1 MFKKIF
7 RGVRNV
13 LKSPVGM
20 LGLGALAL
28 GPLGGAAGLGKLFGL

>member
-7 RGVRNV
+7 RGVRNA
-13 LKSPVGM
+13 LKSPAGM

-28 GPLGGAAGLGKLFGL
+28 GPLGGGAALSGLFG